1 MRLFRQKAPGDWS
14 GVVERVAEAL
24 PKVAEIR

>member
-14 GVVERVAEAL
+14 EVVERLAEAL
-24 PKVAEIR
+24 PKVAEVS

>member
-14 GVVERVAEAL
+14 GVVDRVVDAL
-24 PKVAEIR
+24 PAVGEAR